1 VHSWAC
7 DPFVSGG
14 LFCDGQL
21 CCQMTVYAAKV
32 SCVATDNSALT
43 ENGKLFD
50 IDFPA
55 ISKFVFSDLLVYISF
70 WEDAVHR
77 LQSNDNHL
85 IELCSL
91 HNSD

>member
-1 VHSWAC
+1 MHSWAC

-32 SCVATDNSALT
+32 SRVATDNSALT

-50 IDFPA
+50 VDLPA
-55 ISKFVFSDLLVYISF
+55 VSKFLETQMLMHDLFVFSDLLVYISF

-77 LQSNDNHL
+77 VTAVK
-85 IELCSL
+85 
-91 HNSD
+91 